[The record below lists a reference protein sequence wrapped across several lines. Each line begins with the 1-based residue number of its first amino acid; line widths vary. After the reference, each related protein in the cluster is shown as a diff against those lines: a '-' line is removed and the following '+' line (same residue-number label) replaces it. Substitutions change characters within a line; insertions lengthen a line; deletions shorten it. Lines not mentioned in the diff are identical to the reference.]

1 MIHKQQFIKKTSII
15 FFKKILGGV
24 GAVTTPAA
32 ITASA
37 IALSMIGTPTLT
49 APVING
55 NDRFCGAALGGDI
68 TIGASVI
75 SESVCTGN
83 SSYQQIRSRGFDM
96 KMHGK

>member
-1 MIHKQQFIKKTSII
+1 M
-15 FFKKILGGV
+15 

-49 APVING
+49 AGAVING

-83 SSYQQIRSRGFDM
+83 SSYQ
-96 KMHGK
+96 